1 MNPLAIALQ
10 GIGFGPRATA
20 VQGFVELEIPPEE
33 EFGLSLA
40 LPSRKPKKKKTVEV
54 VRRDTDDDVLFAILF

>member
-20 VQGFVELEIPPEE
+20 VQGFVELEVRPEDQI
-33 EFGLSLA
+33 EFTRLR
-40 LPSRKPKKKKTVEV
+40 PSRRLKKKKEVEK